1 MWHQWL
7 RHTRPSA
14 PSLLEQQADVVRQIQ
29 LRQNAQ
35 LADARWNAKPS
46 VLDKPRRG
54 NQELGVGDGEKPGT
68 VGKRWEEGQTTAAGE
83 TKEKEKS
90 EGEKKERENPW
101 KQKDRGVPGQ
111 TWQPEAWTPGPVRR

>member
-1 MWHQWL
+1 
-7 RHTRPSA
+7 
-14 PSLLEQQADVVRQIQ
+14 VRQIQ

-54 NQELGVGDGEKPGT
+54 NQELGVGDGEAPGT
-68 VGKRWEEGQTTAAGE
+68 VGKRGEPGPTRAVGE
-83 TKEKEKS
+83 TTVKERS
-90 EGEKKERENPW
+90 EGEERERENPW